1 MAVGTHPLFLK
12 KVDKK
17 VKKAVL
23 WIATISSNKARERY
37 RMMLSRITLSSAAIK
52 ATSRYIRCASSITC
66 FDATKFNHKNGRLK
80 TKHDVVVNPLCREQ
94 QSSSVSSF
102 SSASKA
108 VVAAANS
115 PKKKMIPR
123 KAALHLT
130 PKARD
135 IFRKLIE
142 ATSSEGIILKYEM
155 SSQHALRMAFK
166 FDLVKDAKK
175 ELSFDDEG

>member
-1 MAVGTHPLFLK
+1 
-12 KVDKK
+12 
-17 VKKAVL
+17 
-23 WIATISSNKARERY
+23 
-37 RMMLSRITLSSAAIK
+37 MMQSRTALSSAAIK
-52 ATSRYIRCASSITC
+52 ATSRYIRCASTITC
-66 FDATKFNHKNGRLK
+66 FDATKFNHKNGGGLK
-80 TKHDVVVNPLCREQ
+80 TKHDVVVKLCHQQ
-94 QSSSVSSF
+94 QSTSVSSF
-102 SSASKA
+102 SSSSKA
-108 VVAAANS
+108 AAAEASATNLS
-115 PKKKMIPR
+115 KKKMIPR

-135 IFRKLIE
+135 IFRKLID

>member
-1 MAVGTHPLFLK
+1 
-12 KVDKK
+12 
-17 VKKAVL
+17 
-23 WIATISSNKARERY
+23 
-37 RMMLSRITLSSAAIK
+37 MMQSRTALSSAAIK

-66 FDATKFNHKNGRLK
+66 FDATKFNHKNGGLK
-80 TKHDVVVNPLCREQ
+80 TKHDVAVNPLCQQQ
-94 QSSSVSSF
+94 QSTSSSLSF
-102 SSASKA
+102 SSSSKA
-108 VVAAANS
+108 SATNLS
-115 PKKKMIPR
+115 KKKMIPR

-135 IFRKLIE
+135 IFTKLIE

-166 FDLVKDAKK
+166 FDLVKDSKK

>member
-1 MAVGTHPLFLK
+1 MQ
-12 KVDKK
+12 
-17 VKKAVL
+17 
-23 WIATISSNKARERY
+23 
-37 RMMLSRITLSSAAIK
+37 SRIALSSAAIK

-80 TKHDVVVNPLCREQ
+80 TKHDVVVNPLCHQQ
-94 QSSSVSSF
+94 QSTSSYF
-102 SSASKA
+102 SSSSKA
-108 VVAAANS
+108 AASNS
-115 PKKKMIPR
+115 SKKKMIPR

>member
-1 MAVGTHPLFLK
+1 
-12 KVDKK
+12 
-17 VKKAVL
+17 
-23 WIATISSNKARERY
+23 
-37 RMMLSRITLSSAAIK
+37 MMQSRIALSSAVTK
-52 ATSRYIRCASSITC
+52 AASRYIRCASSITC
-66 FDATKFNHKNGRLK
+66 FDATKFNHKNGGLK
-80 TKHDVVVNPLCREQ
+80 MKHNVAVNPLCHQQ
-94 QSSSVSSF
+94 QSISSYF
-102 SSASKA
+102 SSSSKA
-108 VVAAANS
+108 AAINS
-115 PKKKMIPR
+115 SKKKMIPR

-135 IFRKLIE
+135 IFRKLID

>member
-1 MAVGTHPLFLK
+1 M
-12 KVDKK
+12 
-17 VKKAVL
+17 
-23 WIATISSNKARERY
+23 
-37 RMMLSRITLSSAAIK
+37 
-52 ATSRYIRCASSITC
+52 
-66 FDATKFNHKNGRLK
+66 
-80 TKHDVVVNPLCREQ
+80 KHNVVVNPFCHQQ
-94 QSSSVSSF
+94 QSISSYF
-102 SSASKA
+102 SSSSKA
-108 VVAAANS
+108 AAANS
-115 PKKKMIPR
+115 SKKKMIPR

-135 IFRKLIE
+135 IFRKLID

>member
-1 MAVGTHPLFLK
+1 
-12 KVDKK
+12 
-17 VKKAVL
+17 
-23 WIATISSNKARERY
+23 
-37 RMMLSRITLSSAAIK
+37 MMQSRIALSSAAIK
-52 ATSRYIRCASSITC
+52 ATSRYIRCASSITGS
-66 FDATKFNHKNGRLK
+66 DATKFNHKNGLN
-80 TKHDVVVNPLCREQ
+80 TKHNVVVNPLCHQQ
-94 QSSSVSSF
+94 QSTSSYF
-102 SSASKA
+102 SSSSKA
-108 VVAAANS
+108 AAAAAATNL

-135 IFRKLIE
+135 IFRKLID

>member
-1 MAVGTHPLFLK
+1 MMQR
-12 KVDKK
+12 
-17 VKKAVL
+17 
-23 WIATISSNKARERY
+23 IA
-37 RMMLSRITLSSAAIK
+37 LPSAAIK

-66 FDATKFNHKNGRLK
+66 FDATKFNHKNGGLK
-80 TKHDVVVNPLCREQ
+80 TKHDVVVKLCHQQ
-94 QSSSVSSF
+94 QSTSVSSF
-102 SSASKA
+102 SSSSKA
-108 VVAAANS
+108 AAAAAGTTNS

-135 IFRKLIE
+135 IFHKLIE

>member
-1 MAVGTHPLFLK
+1 
-12 KVDKK
+12 
-17 VKKAVL
+17 
-23 WIATISSNKARERY
+23 
-37 RMMLSRITLSSAAIK
+37 MMQSRIALSSAAIK
-52 ATSRYIRCASSITC
+52 ATSRYIRCASSITSS
-66 FDATKFNHKNGRLK
+66 DATKFNHKNGGLK
-80 TKHDVVVNPLCREQ
+80 TKHNVAVNPFCHDQ
-94 QSSSVSSF
+94 QSISVSYF
-102 SSASKA
+102 SSSSKA
-108 VVAAANS
+108 AAAATNS
-115 PKKKMIPR
+115 SKKKMIPR

-135 IFRKLIE
+135 IFRKLID

>member
-1 MAVGTHPLFLK
+1 MQ
-12 KVDKK
+12 
-17 VKKAVL
+17 
-23 WIATISSNKARERY
+23 
-37 RMMLSRITLSSAAIK
+37 SRTALSSAVIK

-66 FDATKFNHKNGRLK
+66 FDATKFNHKNGGLK
-80 TKHDVVVNPLCREQ
+80 TKHDVVVKLCHQQ
-94 QSSSVSSF
+94 QSTSVSSF
-102 SSASKA
+102 SSSSKA
-108 VVAAANS
+108 AAAAATNL

>member
-1 MAVGTHPLFLK
+1 
-12 KVDKK
+12 
-17 VKKAVL
+17 
-23 WIATISSNKARERY
+23 
-37 RMMLSRITLSSAAIK
+37 MMQSRTALSSAAIK

-66 FDATKFNHKNGRLK
+66 FDATKFNHKNNGGLK
-80 TKHDVVVNPLCREQ
+80 TKHDVVVNPFCHQQ
-94 QSSSVSSF
+94 QSTSVSSF
-102 SSASKA
+102 SSSSKA
-108 VVAAANS
+108 AAATTNL

-130 PKARD
+130 PKARE
-135 IFRKLIE
+135 IFHKLIE

>member
-1 MAVGTHPLFLK
+1 
-12 KVDKK
+12 
-17 VKKAVL
+17 
-23 WIATISSNKARERY
+23 
-37 RMMLSRITLSSAAIK
+37 MMQSRTALSFAAIK
-52 ATSRYIRCASSITC
+52 ATRRYIRCASSITC
-66 FDATKFNHKNGRLK
+66 FDATKFNHKSGGLK
-80 TKHDVVVNPLCREQ
+80 TKHDVVMVKLCHQQ
-94 QSSSVSSF
+94 QSTSVSSF
-102 SSASKA
+102 SSSSSKA
-108 VVAAANS
+108 ASAATTNL

-130 PKARD
+130 PKARE

>member
-1 MAVGTHPLFLK
+1 
-12 KVDKK
+12 
-17 VKKAVL
+17 
-23 WIATISSNKARERY
+23 
-37 RMMLSRITLSSAAIK
+37 MMQSRIALSSAVTR
-52 ATSRYIRCASSITC
+52 ATSRYIRCASSMTC
-66 FDATKFNHKNGRLK
+66 FDATKFNHKNGGLK
-80 TKHDVVVNPLCREQ
+80 TKHDVAVNPLCHQQ
-94 QSSSVSSF
+94 QSTSSSF
-102 SSASKA
+102 SSSSKA
-108 VVAAANS
+108 SATNL

-166 FDLVKDAKK
+166 FDLVKDSKK